1 METHTPSTIAGRA
14 VSPMDIPE
22 VAEHILSYLDDFT
35 INSKV
40 ILVCRT
46 WLVASLYRINREAI
60 WGDTVDLHDKEKEE
74 HLLSRLQEVSH
85 ISCYLRDGVQSTDE
99 WAALCEALRSRH
111 QAYLTKLER
120 WQQGYL
126 VRRENRAE
134 GDNDAAIQHQSPLML
149 PLRKVRIHGFADLS
163 LSRLF
168 QYFPSI
174 TSLQIHFSCDGAIE
188 MRLLL
193 TNCPRLESLSLR
205 SIGTLTLS
213 GPWILNERTARKRYP
228 LALRRLD
235 FRRVQLPQVCLE
247 TLLTISP
254 YVQQLTVYEA
264 QHKLTGPYA
273 VNETKLTEHAKRHC
287 RHLQSFH
294 FSNRENSSHTVG
306 IQLSDINGAS
316 SPYLRDVGHLYR
328 GYEFGPRLVR
338 NLQLQP
344 NALTRLEIIWNCPD
358 LNDCL
363 CLMPTLLHLKAP
375 GTNISLDDVDIHLR
389 RSHGRRRRPAPSLW
403 ACRDLETLHIG
414 CSTSG
419 SDSLFERHIF
429 GYVSILCPKLRD
441 LEFSGVE
448 NWLSLS
454 PTNRPRALNMTLE
467 SGFCLLSRLK
477 LLERLRVGSTDI
489 DLKLPSWHWD
499 WMVVSPDSRTEAAK
513 HRKRMKVI
521 KSWKAKME
529 AEALR
534 DKLRLQCLC
543 LLEGVQDPTAHLGD
557 DEHLKAQLQHLGLLK
572 DVALFLEG
580 MPREEDDGEGS
591 CKRWSRL
598 QRASIYRTVPFGYPL
613 EREVERLILAGK
625 VEMSAAV
632 MSTLKRHRF
641 FLGTFVFV
649 AVLVFAL
656 GLPKWPLWSAVVC
669 FYLIAQDEK
678 KKAARLAYWD

>member
-1 METHTPSTIAGRA
+1 MFSFFEPKPSCGL
-14 VSPMDIPE
+14 SPMDIPE
-22 VAEHILSYLDDFT
+22 VAEHIFSYLDDFT

-40 ILVCRT
+40 ILVCRK
-46 WLVASLYRINREAI
+46 WLVASLYRINRGTT
-60 WGDTVDLHDKEKEE
+60 WGDTVDLQDKKEE
-74 HLLSRLQEVSH
+74 EHVLCRLQEVSH
-85 ISCYLRDGVQSTDE
+85 ISCYLKDGVQSTDE

-126 VRRENRAE
+126 VQREKRADD
-134 GDNDAAIQHQSPLML
+134 DNGAVIQHQSALML

-168 QYFPSI
+168 PYFPSI

-193 TNCPRLESLSLR
+193 NNCPRLETLSLR

-213 GPWILNERTARKRYP
+213 GPWILNEHTARKRYP
-228 LALRRLD
+228 LAFRRLD
-235 FRRVQLPQVCLE
+235 FRRVQLPQACLE

-264 QHKLTGPYA
+264 QHKRTGPYA
-273 VNETKLTEHAKRHC
+273 VNETKLTEHAKKHC

-294 FSNRENSSHTVG
+294 FSNRVNSSHTVG

-338 NLQLQP
+338 SLQLQP
-344 NALTRLEIIWNCPD
+344 NALTRLEILWNCSD

-363 CLMPTLLHLKAP
+363 CIMPTLLHLKAP
-375 GTNISLDDVDIHLR
+375 GTNISMDDVDIHMR
-389 RSHGRRRRPAPSLW
+389 RSHGRLSRRPFPRLW

-419 SDSLFERHIF
+419 SDPLSERHIF

-441 LEFSGVE
+441 LELSGVE

-454 PTNRPRALNMTLE
+454 PTYRPRALNMTLE

-499 WMVVSPDSRTEAAK
+499 WMIVSPDSRTEAAK
-513 HRKRMKVI
+513 QRKRRKVI
-521 KSWKAKME
+521 ESWKTKME
-529 AEALR
+529 AEASR

-557 DEHLKAQLQHLGLLK
+557 DEQLKAQLQHLGLLK

-580 MPREEDDGEGS
+580 MQME
-591 CKRWSRL
+591 K
-598 QRASIYRTVPFGYPL
+598 
-613 EREVERLILAGK
+613 
-625 VEMSAAV
+625 
-632 MSTLKRHRF
+632 
-641 FLGTFVFV
+641 
-649 AVLVFAL
+649 VLVLAL
-656 GLPKWPLWSAVVC
+656 GLPKWPLWSVVVF

-678 KKAARLAYWD
+678 KRAAGLAHWD